1 MMVSIVGSSTG
12 EAKRKTMTI
21 ENGIFFFSILTT
33 TGIVEQEQKGV
44 IKANRMAAKLA
55 NTLLLPV
62 NFFSIFSYGMYP
74 CSRLIKNEIPMNRTV
89 NSRAIQKKLF
99 K

>member
-1 MMVSIVGSSTG
+1 MMTEKILVMTVYKIVTFQPITTPMIVKIVGSSTG

-55 NTLLLPV
+55 SNLLRPV
-62 NFFSIFSYGMYP
+62 NFFSIFS
-74 CSRLIKNEIPMNRTV
+74 
-89 NSRAIQKKLF
+89 
-99 K
+99 